1 MFLPKPVARSSLPP
15 HRLHWKKPG
24 IARSTTTAPPACTIA
39 NPQPQHQGGVGP
51 ASPPRSTNRLTSE
64 PSARALAPASQ
75 ATARNHIPKPSS
87 PQRQTPV
94 PAAIVVARRPPPPP
108 PRGPAPIRQR
118 RGGRALPPPPSPRA
132 ARVAD
137 SPLGRRHDEVRV
149 AAAAR
154 VRCPLS
160 RPREGRRERRPVL
173 LRQKTQEQK
182 VTKVAT
188 IYVFTC

>member
-94 PAAIVVARRPPPPP
+94 PAAIDVARRPPPPP
-108 PRGPAPIRQR
+108 PRTCPNPSEKRREGP
-118 RGGRALPPPPSPRA
+118 
-132 ARVAD
+132 
-137 SPLGRRHDEVRV
+137 
-149 AAAAR
+149 AAAAFPAGR
-154 VRCPLS
+154 TSCRQPA
-160 RPREGRRERRPVL
+160 RATARRGEGGGGG
-173 LRQKTQEQK
+173 
-182 VTKVAT
+182 
-188 IYVFTC
+188 

>member
-87 PQRQTPV
+87 PQRQTPALV
-94 PAAIVVARRPPPPP
+94 TAAVGAARCRCPASSRPHAHHTPLVARPPNPAGGTPDLVALSSTASPSAPTRRP
-108 PRGPAPIRQR
+108 PRGP
-118 RGGRALPPPPSPRA
+118 GS
-132 ARVAD
+132 
-137 SPLGRRHDEVRV
+137 
-149 AAAAR
+149 R
-154 VRCPLS
+154 VRPNPPEK
-160 RPREGRRERRPVL
+160 RREGPATAFPAGRMSCRQPARATARREER
-173 LRQKTQEQK
+173 
-182 VTKVAT
+182 
-188 IYVFTC
+188 